1 MPFQPFIQGRLGPID
16 PRGDPDRRIP
26 RTPTPREMQMQ
37 AALMAAA
44 PRGGG
49 GRGYQTGGA
58 VGRNIMNPR
67 AAGEEAMQRQR
78 RMQWNERT
86 TPVPAG
92 WGAYGSP
99 FSANARFPSPPG
111 GWQGGGAVGRNMMNP
126 RAGGEEAMQR
136 QRRMQWNERTTPVP
150 AGWGAYGSPFSE
162 NAIFPTP
169 PGGWHAGLAVDSAYA
184 LMAEREMLQQQ
195 LQMADEVTAQ
205 EILMQI
211 MEINKELEM
220 AAATG
225 MAGGGIASLMGG

>member
-1 MPFQPFIQGRLGPID
+1 MPFAGFRRPGPLFDPNLGQPQRVP
-16 PRGDPDRRIP
+16 PQ
-26 RTPTPREMQMQ
+26 PTPREMQMQ

-44 PRGGG
+44 PRGG

-162 NAIFPTP
+162 NARFPTP
-169 PGGWHAGLAVDSAYA
+169 PGGWQGGGAVDSAEA

-195 LQMADEVTAQ
+195 LQTADEVTAQ

>member
-111 GWQGGGAVGRNMMNP
+111 GWQGGGAV
-126 RAGGEEAMQR
+126 
-136 QRRMQWNERTTPVP
+136 
-150 AGWGAYGSPFSE
+150 
-162 NAIFPTP
+162 
-169 PGGWHAGLAVDSAYA
+169 DSAEA

-195 LQMADEVTAQ
+195 LQTADEVTAQ

>member
-1 MPFQPFIQGRLGPID
+1 
-16 PRGDPDRRIP
+16 
-26 RTPTPREMQMQ
+26 
-37 AALMAAA
+37 
-44 PRGGG
+44 
-49 GRGYQTGGA
+49 
-58 VGRNIMNPR
+58 MNPR

-162 NAIFPTP
+162 NARFPTP
-169 PGGWHAGLAVDSAYA
+169 PGGWQGGGAVDSAEA

-195 LQMADEVTAQ
+195 LQTADEVTAQ